1 MKEGI
6 HPEYYPE
13 AKVTCACGNSWTVG
27 STQPEIRTD
36 VCSAC
41 HPFYTGEQRI
51 VDSGGQVDRF
61 LKKLERR
68 KSKME
73 EIERRRA
80 RKSSPEL
87 PIEKLDIRT
96 QAKNVLLEAGVETVG
111 DVLEMLEEGGGD
123 ALMNI
128 SGFGMKSLAT
138 LKKQLRARGFVL
150 PGDQAPR
157 VEEEEEEEERAAEAR
172 EIEAKMAG

>member
-6 HPEYYPE
+6 HPDFYPE
-13 AKVTCACGNSWTVG
+13 AKVVCACGNTWTTG
-27 STQPEIRTD
+27 STKPEIRTD
-36 VCSAC
+36 VCSNC

-51 VDSGGQVDRF
+51 LDSGGQVERF

-68 KSKME
+68 KTKMAE
-73 EIERRRA
+73 VERRRA
-80 RKSSPEL
+80 RKGSPEF
-87 PIEKLDIRT
+87 PIEELDIRT

-111 DVLEMLEEGGGD
+111 DVLNMLDEGGGD

-150 PGDQAPR
+150 PGDEVPQ
-157 VEEEEEEEERAAEAR
+157 EEESTEAE
-172 EIEAKMAG
+172 EIEAEMAG

>member
-1 MKEGI
+1 MKEDI
-6 HPEYYPE
+6 HPDYYPE
-13 AKVTCACGNSWTVG
+13 AKVMCACGNNWTVG

-36 VCSAC
+36 VCSDC

-51 VDSGGQVDRF
+51 VDSGGQVERF

-68 KSKME
+68 KSRMAE
-73 EIERRRA
+73 VDRRRERRT
-80 RKSSPEL
+80 SPEL
-87 PIEKLDIRT
+87 PIEKLDMRT
-96 QAKNVLLEAGVETVG
+96 QAKNVLQEAGVETVG
-111 DVLEMLEEGGGD
+111 DVLAMLEEGGGE

-150 PGDQAPR
+150 PGDEAP
-157 VEEEEEEEERAAEAR
+157 EEEDTLPAE
-172 EIEAKMAG
+172 EIEAEMAG